1 MQMKALRLLIGSAV
15 LFVGCTTS
23 NSAEEDRTAA
33 TDAQALGETDI
44 VEAEE
49 ADDFVPETPSGVPF
63 LQLSLEGKIDE
74 FLAAPN
80 SVFGEN
86 IAGDMGL
93 SGDRRWAPWLLD
105 LMRLGGSTGTQ
116 RSTARALQTLSG
128 LEAKNHPI
136 DDLVMYGTW
145 ARTEEINPGAGYRR
159 WKETLFATVDDV
171 YEELLADV
179 DDELQLAGIMWGG
192 VRRGGI
198 PELNDP
204 LRLEADEATFMTDE
218 ELVLGA
224 VVDGIAVAYPLRFLA
239 RHELANDTIGSVPVS
254 VVFCTLCRT
263 GWVFDR
269 RVDGRVL
276 DFETSGLLLDS
287 NKLMVDRQT
296 DSLWHHLTGQA
307 ISGPLKGTT
316 LEVMPM
322 TTIRWSDWVAEHP
335 DSDVLDTPTPIYFAD
350 NPERPPIA
358 YDYTPGSAYSSYYEG
373 NRLWFPTFE
382 TQGPFEEME
391 VVVTVTR
398 PGGSVAFGLDEL
410 SDRPPF
416 AFVIGSETLVIVP
429 HSSGARM
436 FVLTEGSLEHLQQV
450 DIVDGGSLSSEVQ
463 LADGSVATRIVSG
476 RSFWFAWSGIHPET
490 ATLPT

>member
-15 LFVGCTTS
+15 LFAGCTTS

-145 ARTEEINPGAGYRR
+145 ARSEEINPGAGYRR

-204 LRLEADEATFMTDE
+204 LRLEAGQATFMTDE

-358 YDYTPGSAYSSYYEG
+358 
-373 NRLWFPTFE
+373 
-382 TQGPFEEME
+382 
-391 VVVTVTR
+391 
-398 PGGSVAFGLDEL
+398 
-410 SDRPPF
+410 
-416 AFVIGSETLVIVP
+416 
-429 HSSGARM
+429 
-436 FVLTEGSLEHLQQV
+436 
-450 DIVDGGSLSSEVQ
+450 
-463 LADGSVATRIVSG
+463 
-476 RSFWFAWSGIHPET
+476 
-490 ATLPT
+490 